1 MNRSKEVIFTN
12 DMPQVSLLKTL
23 DMRYQINGPI
33 ALKKLNNRYIN
44 ESINNNDN
52 NQLNNKKKKNK
63 DKDNNESI
71 SRSLIQVEL
80 ARRAYSLE
88 KISRCCEIIGLAIED
103 GKNHIISNN
112 TMIYCELTDICIFS
126 NRKPCLVEQKFKY
139 QQRFDGF
146 AKKIITSLRDGG
158 SNDIVQDS
166 IMSKLSISNNNTTNT
181 TSNTAINTTTTTTTT
196 ATNTTNNTTDNS
208 NRCRGLC
215 KFSNS
220 RKHKHKHQNDCEC
233 LSVPIKIQLN
243 EFIYMID
250 SMITK
255 IIAFETFPNMESFT
269 LELLQWLLSYLHDH
283 HHHHHHHHDHDHHY
297 DTNNN
302 HKLLAL
308 IILMQLSYLLTTRF
322 PTKFDT
328 NSDDKTHIVLVGKI
342 ISIAMMIIRT
352 FKKDYSEVNHL
363 RNYIFRL
370 TIKTLR

>member
-1 MNRSKEVIFTN
+1 MNRSKEVIFTS
-12 DMPQVSLLKTL
+12 DMPQVSLLKAL
-23 DMRYQINGPI
+23 DIRYQINGPI

-44 ESINNNDN
+44 ESINNNNNN

-71 SRSLIQVEL
+71 SRSLLQVEL

-88 KISRCCEIIGLAIED
+88 KISRCNEIIGLAIED

-112 TMIYCELTDICIFS
+112 IMIYCELTDICIFS

-166 IMSKLSISNNNTTNT
+166 ITSKLSISNNHNN
-181 TSNTAINTTTTTTTT
+181 NKTTTTNN
-196 ATNTTNNTTDNS
+196 TNTNNTTTNNTTDNS

-269 LELLQWLLSYLHDH
+269 LDLLQWILSYLYD
-283 HHHHHHHHDHDHHY
+283 HHHHHHDHHHHNADDHHY

-322 PTKFDT
+322 PIMFNI
-328 NSDDKTHIVLVGKI
+328 NSDDKGHTVLVGKI

>member
-1 MNRSKEVIFTN
+1 MNRSKEVIFTS

-23 DMRYQINGPI
+23 DTRYQINGPI
-33 ALKKLNNRYIN
+33 ALKKLTNRYIN
-44 ESINNNDN
+44 ESINNNNTTTN
-52 NQLNNKKKKNK
+52 NTNNTNPLNKKKKNK
-63 DKDNNESI
+63 DKDNESI
-71 SRSLIQVEL
+71 SRALLQVEL

-88 KISRCCEIIGLAIED
+88 KISRCSEIIGLAIED
-103 GKNHIISNN
+103 GKCHIISNN
-112 TMIYCELTDICIFS
+112 TMIYCELTDISIFS
-126 NRKPCLVEQKFKY
+126 NRKPGLVEQKFKF

-146 AKKIITSLRDGG
+146 AKRIITSLRDGG
-158 SNDIVQDS
+158 TNDIVQDS
-166 IMSKLSISNNNTTNT
+166 IISNYNDNNND
-181 TSNTAINTTTTTTTT
+181 
-196 ATNTTNNTTDNS
+196 NNN
-208 NRCRGLC
+208 NNNNNICRGLC

-220 RKHKHKHQNDCEC
+220 RKYKHQNDCEC

-243 EFIYMID
+243 EFIYIID
-250 SMITK
+250 SMMTT

-269 LELLQWLLSYLHDH
+269 IELLQWLVSYLYD
-283 HHHHHHHHDHDHHY
+283 HY

-322 PTKFDT
+322 PIKFDT
-328 NSDDKTHIVLVGKI
+328 TSDNKAHTVLVGKI
-342 ISIAMMIIRT
+342 ISIAMIIIRT

>member
-44 ESINNNDN
+44 ESINNNNN

-71 SRSLIQVEL
+71 SRSLLQVEL

-88 KISRCCEIIGLAIED
+88 KISRCSEIIGLAIED

-166 IMSKLSISNNNTTNT
+166 IMSKLSISNNHNNH
-181 TSNTAINTTTTTTTT
+181 NNH
-196 ATNTTNNTTDNS
+196 NNNTTITTNATN

-233 LSVPIKIQLN
+233 ISVPIKIQLN

-269 LELLQWLLSYLHDH
+269 VELLQWLLSYLHDH
-283 HHHHHHHHDHDHHY
+283 HHHQQQQQQPHHDYDHHHY

-328 NSDDKTHIVLVGKI
+328 NGDDKAHTVLVGKI